1 MRIRTVDVREAT
13 GLLKKIY
20 DASMTRAG
28 RVASILRI
36 MSPNPRVL
44 QSSLRMYLE
53 LMMGE
58 SPLSRVQ
65 RELLAT
71 SVSVF
76 NECEY

>member
-1 MRIRTVDVREAT
+1 MRITTVAMKDAT

-20 DASMTRAG
+20 DASMKRAG
-28 RVASILRI
+28 RVASIIRV

-53 LMMGE
+53 LMMGQ

>member
-1 MRIRTVDVREAT
+1 MRITTVAAKDAT

-20 DASMTRAG
+20 DASMKRAG
-28 RVASILRI
+28 RVASIIRV

-53 LMMGE
+53 LMMGQ